1 MVLRSIESCDR
12 IPQPEQPQSFLAADS
27 SFLTHN
33 TGGYIP
39 QSPMDQSAL
48 LPYVAAVNLD
58 EIVGET
64 SA

>member
-48 LPYVAAVNLD
+48 SAVNLD
-58 EIVGET
+58 EIVGEN